1 MMTYEIDRDFEG
13 YTGLVFRDG
22 KLIAEISGNAYDEV
36 EDEIII
42 KYFRGY

>member
-1 MMTYEIDRDFEG
+1 MITYEIERNFEG

-22 KLIAEISGNAYDEV
+22 NLIAEVSGNSYDEV

-42 KYFRGY
+42 KYFGV